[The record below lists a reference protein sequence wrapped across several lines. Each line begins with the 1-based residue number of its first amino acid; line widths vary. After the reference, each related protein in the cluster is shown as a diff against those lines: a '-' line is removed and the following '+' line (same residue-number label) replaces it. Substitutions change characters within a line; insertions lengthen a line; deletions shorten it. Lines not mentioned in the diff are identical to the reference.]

1 MTITVGDRLPRGTLL
16 RMGEAGPEAVP
27 TEAVFA
33 GRRVV
38 LFGLP
43 GAFTGTCTT
52 AHVPSFIRTK
62 AGFDAKG
69 VDAIVCV
76 AGNDPWVMRAW
87 GEATGAEAAGL
98 TLLGDPSGDFIEAL
112 GVLFD
117 APQAGFHRR
126 ARRFAALL
134 EDGVVRVWHEE
145 AGPGLCEA
153 TAGEAM
159 LAAI

>member
-1 MTITVGDRLPRGTLL
+1 MAIDVGERLPEGRLF
-16 RMGEAGPEAVP
+16 RMGEAGPEAVD
-27 TEAVFA
+27 TQGLFA
-33 GRRVV
+33 GRTLI

-52 AHVPSFIRTK
+52 AHLPSFMRTRG
-62 AGFDAKG
+62 AFEAKG
-69 VDAIVCV
+69 VDEIVCV
-76 AGNDPWVMRAW
+76 AGNDPWVMKAW
-87 GEATGAEAAGL
+87 GESTGAAQAGV

-126 ARRFAALL
+126 ARRFAALV
-134 EDGVVRVWHEE
+134 EDGIVRVWHEE

-159 LAAI
+159 LAAM